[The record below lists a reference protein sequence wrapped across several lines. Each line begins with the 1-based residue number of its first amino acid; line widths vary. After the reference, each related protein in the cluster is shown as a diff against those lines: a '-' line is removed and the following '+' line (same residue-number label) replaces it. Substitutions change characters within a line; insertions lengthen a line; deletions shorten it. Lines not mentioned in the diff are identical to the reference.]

1 MSPLPA
7 RRPLLIALSAALCL
21 SACGGGGSDTP
32 APAFIPGPPKDLGFT
47 DTAAPASAAGAPP
60 YTDAANFAS
69 NQRGDARYASLETNA
84 GVRVLEGFLAIWQP
98 SSLRVDADQTA
109 PAVEG
114 FPAVTPSTW
123 SGIPGDATDGRV
135 LNTAVH
141 AANIQY
147 VIDATRQR
155 TSAQELAAYLDDR
168 RHKGYSITDG
178 LGPLTPAW
186 RTATQQTTTITAI
199 AADATTVKYDDAG
212 NDNGV
217 GGSANPAFGTVVDFV
232 NSVGENGSTEPAKR
246 FYKYARPWRWST
258 SVKVVPALEP
268 AKSSKPA
275 SDGGYPSGHAAEA
288 VRKALALAYVVPQRY
303 QEMLSRGLELGEN
316 RILSGMHSPLDVMSG
331 RVQAQAVVA
340 AALVSGTAGKPAA
353 DGSTLKGRGHQ
364 QAQAALM
371 AAVGAATPQAL
382 HQFAHSQDLTADRF
396 ADPAVNRAHYLR
408 RLTYGLVPIGDTTR
422 PAVVPQGAEVLL
434 ETRLPYLDAA
444 QRRVV
449 LKTTALPSGYPILD
463 DAEGW
468 GRLNLFAAADGYGA
482 FHGDVTVAMDASLG
496 GFHAA
501 DTWRNDITGSGKLT
515 KQGSGALTLAG
526 SNRYS
531 GGTHVKAG
539 SLRAASATALGL
551 GDVYLGGGS
560 LVSQAPAA
568 LTVAGAYTQR
578 GGSTLALQLGAGSA
592 GGLVVGG
599 TATLDGGTLN
609 VSFAPGSAPGV
620 GDTLKVI
627 SSGSLQG
634 RFTTIT
640 VEGFKATPT
649 YTANGLLLRIDG

>member
-1 MSPLPA
+1 MSPTLL
-7 RRPLLIALSAALCL
+7 RRPFLVTLAAALCL

-32 APAFIPGPPKDLGFT
+32 APAVIPGPPKDLGFT
-47 DTAAPASAAGAPP
+47 DSAASADTATVLP
-60 YTDAANFAS
+60 YTDAANS
-69 NQRGDARYASLETNA
+69 KTNQRGDARYATLETNA
-84 GVRVLEGFLAIWQP
+84 GVRVLSGFLAIWKP
-98 SSLRVDADQTA
+98 TTLRVDAGA
-109 PAVEG
+109 GAGAVEG
-114 FPAVTPSTW
+114 FPAVPASTW
-123 SGIPGDATDGRV
+123 SGIPGDASDGTV

-141 AANIQY
+141 TANIQY
-147 VIDATRQR
+147 VIDATSQR

-168 RHKGYSITDG
+168 RNKGYSLIDG
-178 LGPLTPAW
+178 MGPLTPAW
-186 RTATQQTTTITAI
+186 QAATRQTTTITGI

-217 GGSANPAFGTVVDFV
+217 GGSANPAFGTVVDFI
-232 NSVGENGSTEPAKR
+232 NSIGENGSTEPAKR

-268 AKSSKPA
+268 AKSTTPTT
-275 SDGGYPSGHAAEA
+275 DGGYPSGHAAEA
-288 VRKALALAYVVPQRY
+288 VRKAIALAYVVPQRY
-303 QEMLSRGLELGEN
+303 QEMLARGLELGEN

-331 RVQAQAVVA
+331 RVQAQAVA
-340 AALVSGTAGKPAA
+340 AAVLASGSGGKPAA
-353 DGSTLKGRGHQ
+353 DGSTLKGRGYQ

-371 AAVGAATPQAL
+371 AAVGVATPEAL
-382 HQFAHSQDLTADRF
+382 LRFAHSQDSQADRF
-396 ADPAVNRAHYLR
+396 ADHAVNRANYLR
-408 RLTYGLVPIGDTTR
+408 RLTYGLAPIGDTTR

-482 FHGDVTVAMDASLG
+482 FNGDVVVTLDAALG

-501 DTWRNDITGSGKLT
+501 ETWWNDIAGAGKLT
-515 KQGSGALTLAG
+515 KQGSGTLTLAG
-526 SNRYS
+526 SNSYG

-539 SLRAASATALGL
+539 SLQAASATALGR

-568 LTVAGAYTQR
+568 LSLGGAYTQLA
-578 GGSTLALQLGAGSA
+578 GTTLALKIGSGGAGRVVVS
-592 GGLVVGG
+592 GL
-599 TATLDGGTLN
+599 ASLAGTLH
-609 VSFAPGSAPGV
+609 VSFVAGSAPGV

-634 RFTTIT
+634 RFSAIM

-649 YTANGLLLRIDG
+649 YTAIGLLLHIDG